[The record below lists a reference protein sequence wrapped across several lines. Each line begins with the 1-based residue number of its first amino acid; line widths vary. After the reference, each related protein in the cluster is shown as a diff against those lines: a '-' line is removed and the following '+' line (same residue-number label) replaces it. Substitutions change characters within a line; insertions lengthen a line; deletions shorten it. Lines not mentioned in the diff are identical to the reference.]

1 MKLYYS
7 PGACSLS
14 PHIALAEAGL
24 AYSLEKVDL
33 KAKKTESGADFFA
46 INPTGYVP
54 VLQLDDGQTL
64 TEGPAIVQY
73 IADLAPEKKLAPPA
87 GTLERVRLQEALN
100 FISTELH
107 KTFSPLFNPVAPEE
121 WKTFT
126 RELLGRRLDLVEKKL
141 AAREYLLGEF
151 SVADAY
157 LFTFLGWGR
166 LVKFDVRE
174 GRPLLAAYI
183 DRVKARPGVQQ
194 AMKEEGLIK
203 PA

>member
-24 AYSLEKVDL
+24 AYTTEKVDL
-33 KAKKTESGADFFA
+33 KTKKTETGADFFA
-46 INPTGYVP
+46 INPAGYVP
-54 VLQLDDGQTL
+54 ALVLDNGETL

-73 IADLAPEKKLAPPA
+73 IADLAPAKKLAPPA
-87 GTLERVRLQEALN
+87 GGFERVRLQEVLN

-107 KTFSPLFNPVAPEE
+107 KSFSPLFNPTAPEE

-126 RELLGRRLDLVEKKL
+126 RGLIGRRLDVVEQKL
-141 AAREYLLGEF
+141 AGRDYLMGDF
-151 SVADAY
+151 SVADGY
-157 LFTFLGWGR
+157 LFTVLGWGR
-166 LVKFDVRE
+166 LVGVEVKE
-174 GRPLLAAYI
+174 NRPLVAAYLG
-183 DRVKARPGVQQ
+183 RVMARPGVQQ

-203 PA
+203 